1 MIELFARYRDR
12 LRRMVKLRMDRRLQG
27 RLDPSDVLQEAY
39 LDVAKRAAE
48 YRANPAMPVFLWLRL
63 ITGQKLMALHRKHLG
78 AQMRNA
84 GQEVSLHGGALPPA
98 SSISIAAMLLGRIT
112 SPTRAARR
120 AEMQVRLQDVLNSM
134 DPIDREVL
142 TLRHFEELG
151 NSETAQVL
159 GISKAAA
166 SSRYIRAVMRL
177 KKELASHAGLLRR
190 LRSTLGLDRSPDS
203 RSLPRCEGTLDGQ
216 FLFLLGSR
224 PARAAGRRVP
234 RPPPARRESLA
245 VRVRRAV
252 PPVGR
257 ADPRVLPGTRGD
269 GGTQARSRRPDRVAR

>member
-1 MIELFARYRDR
+1 MASESSATQTLIRRLEEGDEGAMIELFARYRQR

-27 RLDPSDVLQEAY
+27 RLDPSDVLQDASI
-39 LDVAKRAAE
+39 DVVKRARE
-48 YRANPAMPVFLWLRL
+48 YCLNPAMPVFLWLRY

-134 DPIDREVL
+134 DAVDREVL

-151 NSETAQVL
+151 NGEAAQVL
-159 GISKAAA
+159 GISRAAA
-166 SSRYIRAVMRL
+166 SSRYLRAVMRL
-177 KKELASHAGLLRR
+177 KKELAA
-190 LRSTLGLDRSPDS
+190 T
-203 RSLPRCEGTLDGQ
+203 
-216 FLFLLGSR
+216 
-224 PARAAGRRVP
+224 
-234 RPPPARRESLA
+234 
-245 VRVRRAV
+245 
-252 PPVGR
+252 
-257 ADPRVLPGTRGD
+257 PGFFDT
-269 GGTQARSRRPDRVAR
+269 